1 MLKHLYIRNY
11 ALISELN
18 IDFESGFDV
27 ITGETGAGKS
37 IILGALSLLMG
48 NRADSKSITEGEQKC
63 VVEGEF
69 EVGNLNLTNFF
80 AEHDLD
86 YSSTCVLRRELLATG
101 KSRSFINDTPVA
113 LSLLHDLANN
123 LIDIHSQH
131 QNLLLRDDKF
141 QTYVVDVIARNSKEK
156 DAYRTLWTKYKDLE
170 SQLQALQEKAEREQK
185 DADYIA
191 FQYQQLK
198 DAQLVADEELSLEQE
213 QSRLEHTEEIKN
225 ALSEALGQL
234 STEDVGVL
242 SRLQSVLNE
251 CKHIVPY
258 IEDGDSL
265 HDRLQTSYIELSD
278 IADEFNRISE
288 HTEFDPQ
295 AQARVSERLDLLNTL
310 MQKHRVKSVA
320 ELITIRD
327 DFASQMH
334 SLESHEEDIK
344 TLQDALRACKSEL
357 EQAAAVLTKTRKS
370 VQASIEKSVVD
381 ELVTLGI
388 KHAQMV
394 VQITERTNYDIDG
407 KDDIQFLFAANKNQQ
422 PQPIASVASGG
433 ETSRIMLCI
442 KELIANEAN
451 LPTLVF
457 DEIDTGISGEV
468 AANMGAIIQRM
479 SKKRQV
485 LVITHLPQVAS
496 MGNAHYKVYKTDT
509 EQHTETSIRQL
520 SSEERIQEIAQ
531 MLSAN
536 HVTEAA
542 ISQAKELLNLSK

>member
-69 EVGNLNLTNFF
+69 EVGNLNLTDFF

-86 YSSTCVLRRELLATG
+86 YSPTCVLRRELLATG

-141 QTYVVDVIARNSKEK
+141 QNYVVDVIARNSKEK

-170 SQLQALQEKAEREQK
+170 SQLYALQEKAEREQK

-225 ALSEALGQL
+225 GLSEALGQL

-334 SLESHEEDIK
+334 VLESYEEDIK

-357 EQAAAVLTKTRKS
+357 EQAAAVLTKTRKG

-388 KHAQMV
+388 KHAKMV

>member
-18 IDFESGFDV
+18 IDFETGFDV

-69 EVGNLNLTNFF
+69 EVGNLNLNTFF

-86 YSSTCVLRRELLATG
+86 YSPTCVLRRELLATG

-156 DAYRTLWTKYKDLE
+156 EAYRTLWAKYKDLE
-170 SQLQALQEKAEREQK
+170 SQLHALQEKAEREQK

-234 STEDVGVL
+234 SPEDVGVL
-242 SRLQSVLNE
+242 SRLQAVLNE

-265 HDRLQTSYIELSD
+265 HERLQASYIELSD

-288 HTEFDPQ
+288 NTEFDPQ

-334 SLESHEEDIK
+334 ALESYEEDIK

-357 EQAAAVLTKTRKS
+357 EQAAAVLTKTRKNI
-370 VQASIEKSVVD
+370 QASIEKSVVD

-394 VQITERTNYDIDG
+394 VQITERTNFDIDG

>member
-69 EVGNLNLTNFF
+69 EVGNLNLNTFF

-86 YSSTCVLRRELLATG
+86 YSPTCVLRRELLATG

-170 SQLQALQEKAEREQK
+170 SQLHALQEKAEREQK

-225 ALSEALGQL
+225 GLSEALGQL

-334 SLESHEEDIK
+334 VLESYEEDIK

>member
-69 EVGNLNLTNFF
+69 EVGNLNLTDFF

-86 YSSTCVLRRELLATG
+86 YSPTCVLRRELLATG

-170 SQLQALQEKAEREQK
+170 SQLHALQEKAEREQK

-225 ALSEALGQL
+225 GLSEALGQL

-334 SLESHEEDIK
+334 VLESYEEDIK